1 MIYFNHQEKS
11 QKRLI
16 LSQNFHLILVNIK
29 LICLIILLGII
40 IVVLSVFV
48 VLLSL
53 KCRKKVKKQNSLK
66 DEKCVSEDDAFGK
79 SIKEVGI
86 YEEGDENLNK

>member
-29 LICLIILLGII
+29 LICLIILLGIRQI
-40 IVVLSVFV
+40 RVYGNEET
-48 VLLSL
+48 
-53 KCRKKVKKQNSLK
+53 RK
-66 DEKCVSEDDAFGK
+66 
-79 SIKEVGI
+79 
-86 YEEGDENLNK
+86 